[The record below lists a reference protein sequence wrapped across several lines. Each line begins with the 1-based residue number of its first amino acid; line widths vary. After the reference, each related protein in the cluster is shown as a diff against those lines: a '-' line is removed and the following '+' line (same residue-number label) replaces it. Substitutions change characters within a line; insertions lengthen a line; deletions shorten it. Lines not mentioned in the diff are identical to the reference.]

1 MLTIP
6 RHLRIS
12 AEMEKV
18 RIFKGASKSALKAPS
33 RSEALTSCLKT
44 NILAATHTLLEWLI
58 QRTNYKTLSDG
69 ANTTCLY
76 FLSLSNSAAT
86 LYRPTSRGLITSCL
100 YRYVF

>member
-44 NILAATHTLLEWLI
+44 NTLAATHTLFEWLI

-69 ANTTCLY
+69 AITTCLY
-76 FLSLSNSAAT
+76 FLSLSTSAAT
-86 LYRPTSRGLITSCL
+86 LYRPTSCGLITSCL
-100 YRYVF
+100 YHYVF